1 VVVTTAAARV
11 AGARSEAQET
21 TVFRPTLAVP
31 EMLEPFVK
39 HLEPG
44 TTRSWPSAE
53 PHVHDLA
60 FSRQGRVQ
68 RLWHGY
74 EKHIPVIKIAVKGQ
88 KRAAP
93 ELVSAGPSPRS
104 ALEAERSP
112 RIASC
117 RSCTACIHLLPESL
131 SDSPIPLQ
139 LSVARPLSSSSGKKR
154 SAGVR
159 LPHVWAEE
167 GL

>member
-1 VVVTTAAARV
+1 MNRSALTTRFAGGVLAVVILTAATERV
-11 AGARSEAQET
+11 ARTGA
-21 TVFRPTLAVP
+21 P
-31 EMLEPFVK
+31 EVLDPFVK
-39 HLEPG
+39 HVEPG
-44 TTRSWPSAE
+44 NDAFSAE
-53 PHVHDLA
+53 RGTARHDLA

-104 ALEAERSP
+104 ALEAERSL

-139 LSVARPLSSSSGKKR
+139 LSVARPLCSSSGKKQ
-154 SAGVR
+154 SAGVPLTAR
-159 LPHVWAEE
+159 V
-167 GL
+167 G